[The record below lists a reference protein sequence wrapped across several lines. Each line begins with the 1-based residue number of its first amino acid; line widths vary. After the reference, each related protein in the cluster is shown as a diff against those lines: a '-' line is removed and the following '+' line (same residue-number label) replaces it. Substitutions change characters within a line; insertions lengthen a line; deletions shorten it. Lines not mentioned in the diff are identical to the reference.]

1 MAQNIYGGISYPNSS
16 FVFDRIY
23 NSFTQANEKA
33 DEDNVLVG
41 RFILIA
47 YTERPLMQWE
57 RNLAQCHVYYP
68 NNLSDLNVEPVSAN
82 IKNTLSVEIQQYID
96 QLLIDQQDYDRV
108 VCRKVYKN
116 NLMSY
121 EPIANLSTTV
131 DLTSVENNPF
141 LEEFKRIVNT
151 FDDIDDNLDADIAE
165 ALRLE
170 NSLKNNL
177 NPEAQRLEKV
187 LGSENGLIEQAM
199 TKQNELQSIINESAI
214 KKNELQET
222 VDNAIQSNETLNS
235 TINQSESR
243 NTILLDTI
251 QESINSQ
258 NNLQQTID
266 NSNNKNLELKE
277 TNSIAEQIHEQLNS
291 AIDESKSINT
301 ILVQTVQIV
310 KEENAK
316 SIENISELQELNNTS
331 NSLIKELIPLI
342 ETGKVITVKWN
353 SF

>member
-1 MAQNIYGGISYPNSS
+1 MLDNLYGGISYPNTS
-16 FVFDRIY
+16 FVFDKIY
-23 NSFTQANEKA
+23 NNFTQANEKA
-33 DEDNVLVG
+33 NTDNVLVG

-68 NNLSDLNVEPVSAN
+68 NNSDLNAEPVSAN

-116 NLMSY
+116 NLISY
-121 EPIANLSTTV
+121 EPIANLSTTI
-131 DLTSVENNPF
+131 DLTSAENNPF

-170 NSLKNNL
+170 NSLKNDL
-177 NPEAQRLEKV
+177 NPEAQRLENV
-187 LGSENGLIEQAM
+187 LGSENGLIKQA
-199 TKQNELQSIINESAI
+199 TAKQNELQLIIDETVT

-222 VDNAIQSNETLNS
+222 VDNASQSNETLNS
-235 TINQSESR
+235 TINQSE
-243 NTILLDTI
+243 NKNEILLDTI
-251 QESINSQ
+251 QEAVDRQ

-277 TNSIAEQIHEQLNS
+277 TNSIAEQTNEQLNS
-291 AIDESKSINT
+291 AIDEGKSTNT
-301 ILVQTVQIV
+301 VLAQTVQIAI
-310 KEENAK
+310 EENAK
-316 SIENISELQELNNTS
+316 GIENISKLQELNETS
-331 NSLIKELIPLI
+331 NSLKTELIPLI
-342 ETGKVITVKWN
+342 EAGKLITLKWN

>member
-1 MAQNIYGGISYPNSS
+1 MINGVYGGIMYPHSS
-16 FVFDRIY
+16 FVFDKIY
-23 NSFTQANEKA
+23 NNFKEAN
-33 DEDNVLVG
+33 DNVDTDNVLVG

-68 NNLSDLNVEPVSAN
+68 NNSDLNAEPVSAN

-121 EPIANLSTTV
+121 EPIANLSTTI
-131 DLTSVENNPF
+131 DLTSAENNPF

-170 NSLKNNL
+170 NSLKNDL
-177 NPEAQRLEKV
+177 NPEAQRLENV
-187 LGSENGLIEQAM
+187 LGSENGLIKQA
-199 TKQNELQSIINESAI
+199 TAKQNELQLIIDESAT

-222 VDNAIQSNETLNS
+222 VDNASQSNETLNS
-235 TINQSESR
+235 TINQSE
-243 NTILLDTI
+243 NKNEILLDTI
-251 QESINSQ
+251 QEAVDRQ

-277 TNSIAEQIHEQLNS
+277 TNSIAEQTNEQLNS
-291 AIDESKSINT
+291 AIDEGKSTNT
-301 ILVQTVQIV
+301 VLTQTVQNAI
-310 KEENAK
+310 EENAK
-316 SIENISELQELNNTS
+316 GIENISKLQELNETS
-331 NSLIKELIPLI
+331 NSLKTELIPLI
-342 ETGKVITVKWN
+342 EAGKLITLKWN

>member
-1 MAQNIYGGISYPNSS
+1 MYGGIVYPDNS
-16 FVFDRIY
+16 FVFDKIY

-33 DEDNVLVG
+33 NTDNVLVG

-68 NNLSDLNVEPVSAN
+68 NNSDLNAEPVSAN

-121 EPIANLSTTV
+121 EPIANLSTTI
-131 DLTSVENNPF
+131 DLTSAENNPF

-170 NSLKNNL
+170 NSLKNDL
-177 NPEAQRLEKV
+177 NPEAQRLENV
-187 LGSENGLIEQAM
+187 LGSENGLIKQA
-199 TKQNELQSIINESAI
+199 TAKQNELQLIIDESVT

-222 VDNAIQSNETLNS
+222 VDNASQSNETLNS
-235 TINQSESR
+235 TINQSE
-243 NTILLDTI
+243 NKNEILLDTI
-251 QESINSQ
+251 QEAVDRQ

-277 TNSIAEQIHEQLNS
+277 TNSIAEQTNEQLNS
-291 AIDESKSINT
+291 AIDEGKSTNT
-301 ILVQTVQIV
+301 VLAQTVQIAI
-310 KEENAK
+310 EENAK
-316 SIENISELQELNNTS
+316 GIENISKLQELNETS
-331 NSLIKELIPLI
+331 NSLKTELIPLI
-342 ETGKVITVKWN
+342 EAGKLITLKWN